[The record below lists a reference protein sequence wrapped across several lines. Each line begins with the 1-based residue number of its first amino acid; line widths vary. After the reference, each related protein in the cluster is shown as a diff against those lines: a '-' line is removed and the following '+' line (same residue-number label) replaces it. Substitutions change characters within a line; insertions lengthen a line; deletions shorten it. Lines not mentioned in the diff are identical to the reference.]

1 METMAIRPAL
11 KRIKREKKSKSF
23 SPDMLVQL
31 YELLQGERESVR
43 VYSKVL
49 DSELYFVNSEVLAN
63 QQKLSDCPVY
73 TTRELAF
80 VLSLTPSELKRYHY
94 LKQKLA

>member
-11 KRIKREKKSKSF
+11 KRLKRVKKSKSF
-23 SPDMLVQL
+23 SPDLLVQL

-43 VYSKVL
+43 VYSKAL
-49 DSELYFVNSEVLAN
+49 DSELYFVNSEDVAH
-63 QQKLSDCPVY
+63 QQKSLNCPVY

-80 VLSLTPSELKRYHY
+80 VLSLSPSELKRYHY

>member
-11 KRIKREKKSKSF
+11 KRLKRVKKSKSF
-23 SPDMLVQL
+23 SPDLLV
-31 YELLQGERESVR
+31 QGERESVR
-43 VYSKVL
+43 VYSKAL
-49 DSELYFVNSEVLAN
+49 DSELYFVNSEDVAH
-63 QQKLSDCPVY
+63 QQKSLNCPVY

-80 VLSLTPSELKRYHY
+80 VLSLSPSELKRYHY